1 MRASYWTCMCVL
13 LASCLFAFLS
23 DAEKTGSGTVGEKGN
38 NIRLEVIGSFP
49 FGFQSRAYPLIVA
62 IRLTVLH
69 IEWHMSLYLYTF
81 IFICE
86 YLSRLS
92 QFHAHYITLYYS
104 PHFTLTYPMFSIRSC
119 YQLNQCNSIQRL

>member
-1 MRASYWTCMCVL
+1 MCFIGKL
-13 LASCLFAFLS
+13 PFRFLIRCG
-23 DAEKTGSGTVGEKGN
+23 KTGSGTVDEKGN

-49 FGFQSRAYPLIVA
+49 FGFQARAYPLIVA

-86 YLSRLS
+86 YLSRL
-92 QFHAHYITLYYS
+92 FTVPRALYYPKLLS
-104 PHFTLTYPMFSIRSC
+104 PLYIDISHVFHTLVLPIKPV
-119 YQLNQCNSIQRL
+119 